1 MGDGRGYICKK
12 CGRETISCVG
22 VGFSF
27 PILEE
32 KYRLKVLNGELGK
45 ERQKLSSEYLH
56 FEVNC
61 RAKEYYCPNCKAI
74 RTQYVLDTTFSEPTK
89 EGLKPIVNVPY
100 EHVCEKCHTKLKKYC
115 GQQLLCEKC
124 GGEVEPSGLMI
135 LWD

>member
-1 MGDGRGYICKK
+1 MDAAIFAKNVDGKQQ
-12 CGRETISCVG
+12 
-22 VGFSF
+22 
-27 PILEE
+27 
-32 KYRLKVLNGELGK
+32 VLLVWD
-45 ERQKLSSEYLH
+45 LH

-61 RAKEYYCPNCKAI
+61 SAKEYYCPNCKAI

>member
-1 MGDGRGYICKK
+1 MGDGRGYICRK
-12 CGRETISCVG
+12 CGRETASFVG
-22 VGFSF
+22 VGFAF
-27 PILEE
+27 PMLEDE
-32 KYRLKVLNGELGK
+32 YRLKVLNGELGE

-61 RAKEYYCPNCKAI
+61 SAKEYYCPNCKAI

-89 EGLKPIVNVPY
+89 EGLKPIVKVPY

>member
-1 MGDGRGYICKK
+1 MGDGIGYICKK
-12 CGRETISCVG
+12 CGQETASFVG

-27 PILEE
+27 PMLEE
-32 KYRLKVLNGELGK
+32 KYRLKVLTGELGE

-61 RAKEYYCPNCKAI
+61 RSKEYYCPNCKAI
-74 RTQYVLDTTFSEPTK
+74 RTQYVLDTTFSKPTK

-115 GQQLLCEKC
+115 GQQLICEKC
-124 GGEVEPSGLMI
+124 GGEVEPSGMMI

>member
-1 MGDGRGYICKK
+1 MGDGRGYICRK
-12 CGRETISCVG
+12 CGRETASFVG
-22 VGFSF
+22 VGFAF
-27 PILEE
+27 PMLEDE
-32 KYRLKVLNGELGK
+32 YRLKVLNGELGE

-61 RAKEYYCPNCKAI
+61 SAKEYYCPNCKAI

>member
-1 MGDGRGYICKK
+1 M
-12 CGRETISCVG
+12 
-22 VGFSF
+22 
-27 PILEE
+27 LEDE
-32 KYRLKVLNGELGK
+32 YRLKVLNGELGE

-61 RAKEYYCPNCKAI
+61 SAKEYYCPNCKAI

>member
-1 MGDGRGYICKK
+1 MGDGRGYICRK
-12 CGRETISCVG
+12 CGRETASFVG
-22 VGFSF
+22 VGFAF
-27 PILEE
+27 PMLEDE
-32 KYRLKVLNGELGK
+32 YRLKVLNGELGE

-61 RAKEYYCPNCKAI
+61 SAKEYYCPNCKAI

-89 EGLKPIVNVPY
+89 EGLKPIVKVPH

-115 GQQLLCEKC
+115 GQQLICEKC

>member
-1 MGDGRGYICKK
+1 MGDGIGYICKK
-12 CGRETISCVG
+12 CGHETASFVG

-27 PILEE
+27 PMLEE
-32 KYRLKVLNGELGK
+32 KYRLKVLTGELGE

-61 RAKEYYCPNCKAI
+61 RSKEYYCPNCKAI
-74 RTQYVLDTTFSEPTK
+74 RTQYVLDTTFSKPTK
-89 EGLKPIVNVPY
+89 EGLKPIVNVHY

-115 GQQLLCEKC
+115 GQQLKCEKC
-124 GGEVEPSGLMI
+124 GGEVEPSGMMI

>member
-12 CGRETISCVG
+12 CGRETASFVG
-22 VGFSF
+22 VGFAF
-27 PILEE
+27 PMLEDE
-32 KYRLKVLNGELGK
+32 YRLKVLNGELGE

-61 RAKEYYCPNCKAI
+61 SAKEYYCPNCKAI

-89 EGLKPIVNVPY
+89 EGLKPIVKVPY

>member
-1 MGDGRGYICKK
+1 MDAAIFAKNVDGKQQVLLVWDLHFQCWKMNN
-12 CGRETISCVG
+12 
-22 VGFSF
+22 
-27 PILEE
+27 
-32 KYRLKVLNGELGK
+32 RLKVLNGELGE

-61 RAKEYYCPNCKAI
+61 SAKEYYCPNCKAI

-89 EGLKPIVNVPY
+89 EGLKPIVKVPY

>member
-12 CGRETISCVG
+12 CGRETASFVG
-22 VGFSF
+22 VGFAF
-27 PILEE
+27 PMLEDE
-32 KYRLKVLNGELGK
+32 YRLKVLNGELGE

-56 FEVNC
+56 FKVNC
-61 RAKEYYCPNCKAI
+61 SAKEYYCPNCKAI
-74 RTQYVLDTTFSEPTK
+74 RTQYVLNTTFSEPTK

>member
-1 MGDGRGYICKK
+1 MGDGRGYVCKK
-12 CGRETISCVG
+12 CGRETASFVG
-22 VGFSF
+22 VGFAF
-27 PILEE
+27 PMLEDE
-32 KYRLKVLNGELGK
+32 YRQKVLNGELGE

-61 RAKEYYCPNCKAI
+61 SAKEYYCPNCKAI

-89 EGLKPIVNVPY
+89 EGLKPIVKVPY

-115 GQQLLCEKC
+115 GQQLICEKC